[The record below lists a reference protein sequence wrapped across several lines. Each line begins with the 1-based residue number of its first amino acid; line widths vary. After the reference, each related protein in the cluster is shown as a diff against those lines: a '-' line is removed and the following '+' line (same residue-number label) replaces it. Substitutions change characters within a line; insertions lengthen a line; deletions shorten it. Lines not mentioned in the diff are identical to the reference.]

1 MRISDWSSDVC
12 SSDLCGASESGLAG
26 RDMAKP
32 VNKSAQAWVSARHLQ
47 HVVIHGEAI
56 GLRMDEL
63 LSVGGLDKGRL
74 ADPDGAVPIATF
86 DAMLEAVAD
95 RYRAPLM
102 GRSEENTS
110 ELQSLM
116 RISSADFCLKQHNT
130 T

>member
-74 ADPDGAVPIATF
+74 ADPDGAVPIAAF

-95 RYRAPLM
+95 RYRDPLM
-102 GRSEENTS
+102 GLHLAGAIQPATFGDRKSTRLN
-110 ELQSLM
+110 
-116 RISSADFCLKQHNT
+116 SSH
-130 T
+130 